1 MNSCLSIALNLRCI
15 ERLYGDHG
23 LDVMDVLRKNAPLAL
38 PVILT
43 RLKQKQEEWAR
54 CRSDF
59 NKVWAEIYAKNYH
72 KSLDHRSFYFKQ
84 QDTKSS
90 STKGGV
96 QLYIT
101 IASLLVFPS
110 VSMLFMSLDFCLFNF
125 LWTFRYLII
134 IFAFPPALL
143 AEIKEIS
150 EKKRKEDDVLL
161 AIAAGNRRPIIP
173 NLEFEYPDT
182 EIHEDLYQLIKY
194 SCGEVCT
201 TEQLDKVMK
210 IWTTFLEPMFGVPS
224 RPQGAEDT
232 EDVVKTK
239 SHVAKS
245 AAGSVGESDG
255 SPGGGATATAVNS
268 KQSNHCRNGD
278 ESIPPEQSSSCRTWP
293 ANGDSGNKDDSSI
306 DVDRARKDDTCN
318 NPGHGK
324 VQNNASM
331 ADEASG
337 VTKQD
342 HPSDRLVNS
351 NTSHAT
357 TVAEQSNGRT
367 NIEDT
372 SGFQMLSALETCLYT
387 THTISDLKML
397 VILASFFFF
406 LNAMTRCLRC
416 FFFSPFHCK
425 VLVLLLPGLVMVLLV
440 VIMSCLHQRYG

>member
-1 MNSCLSIALNLRCI
+1 M
-15 ERLYGDHG
+15 
-23 LDVMDVLRKNAPLAL
+23 
-38 PVILT
+38 
-43 RLKQKQEEWAR
+43 
-54 CRSDF
+54 
-59 NKVWAEIYAKNYH
+59 
-72 KSLDHRSFYFKQ
+72 
-84 QDTKSS
+84 
-90 STKGGV
+90 
-96 QLYIT
+96 
-101 IASLLVFPS
+101 
-110 VSMLFMSLDFCLFNF
+110 
-125 LWTFRYLII
+125 
-134 IFAFPPALL
+134 

-173 NLEFEYPDT
+173 NLEFEFPDP

-210 IWTTFLEPMFGVPS
+210 TWTTFLEPMLGVPS

-232 EDVVKTK
+232 EDVVKTNT
-239 SHVAKS
+239 HAVKS

-268 KQSNHCRNGD
+268 KQLNHCRNGD

-293 ANGDSGNKDDSSI
+293 ANGDSGNKEDSSV
-306 DVDRARKDDTCN
+306 DLDRARKDDTSS

-324 VQNNASM
+324 VQNNAST

-342 HPSDRLVNS
+342 HPSERLVNS

-357 TVAEQSNGRT
+357 GAEQSNGRT

-372 SGFQMLSALETCLYT
+372 SGIQMFSVHETCLRI
-387 THTISDLKML
+387 THTISQ
-397 VILASFFFF
+397 I
-406 LNAMTRCLRC
+406 
-416 FFFSPFHCK
+416 
-425 VLVLLLPGLVMVLLV
+425 
-440 VIMSCLHQRYG
+440 